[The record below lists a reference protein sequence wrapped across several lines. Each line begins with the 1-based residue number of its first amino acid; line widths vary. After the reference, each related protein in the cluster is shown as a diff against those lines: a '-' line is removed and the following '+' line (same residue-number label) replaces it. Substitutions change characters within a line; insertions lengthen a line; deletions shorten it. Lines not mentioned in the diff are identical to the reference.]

1 MDPGRD
7 IEPISES
14 TYRTS
19 SECCNLP
26 NIIVFANEYMID
38 HRSYAHNLSSCGI
51 KAWTGFKPMISV
63 IPVQCF
69 ANWDIKPSGSWSLCV
84 FVIYEKMKNLF
95 FNWNLWKISLSFSH
109 SVSKTDRKHLFFF
122 LVPLSYR
129 NPLLSLGELWK
140 CFFFF
145 NFLNNSLQL

>member
-95 FNWNLWKISLSFSH
+95 LIEINERFPFLFLTVCLKQIENIYFSFWFH
-109 SVSKTDRKHLFFF
+109 WVIET
-122 LVPLSYR
+122 
-129 NPLLSLGELWK
+129 LG
-140 CFFFF
+140 
-145 NFLNNSLQL
+145 